1 MAPHALLAQRILDND
16 WTSPCVCL
24 STNLSPDQKFQTR
37 FVCLNCEFWCNP
49 RRDICISSRTLLA
62 WCRKERGAARV
73 VQFASMHAF
82 LSSSDRGSF
91 KVSAKQKQIYV
102 RTCTAVRP
110 YSTPVQETAR
120 VFGSAGNGTVRR
132 HPNPNAPFGLVE
144 RTSPFVTGSCPPPP
158 AWRSHRLVP
167 SETVGR
173 RRLRACRLNTYGAV
187 WFAGWSSPDQSDGR
201 AELIPRI
208 KLQGNCFDAGRCHS
222 VNQYANDSVGSD
234 VGSRMAPQWVR
245 DAIQTHSLNQ
255 MCPGHHPVLLGMI
268 PCRMLRCPSW
278 SFRGPNTLNFLID
291 RLFKQIHNQISMSDH
306 SHVNNQKKSTYYK
319 K

>member
-222 VNQYANDSVGSD
+222 VNQCKRLRRIGCRFSDGSTMGPWCNPNTFFKPNVPRSSSGPARNDS
-234 VGSRMAPQWVR
+234 MP
-245 DAIQTHSLNQ
+245 DASV
-255 MCPGHHPVLLGMI
+255 PVVVV
-268 PCRMLRCPSW
+268 PRS
-278 SFRGPNTLNFLID
+278 
-291 RLFKQIHNQISMSDH
+291 KHA
-306 SHVNNQKKSTYYK
+306 
-319 K
+319 